1 MPDVPFSFNL
11 PAPGFIP
18 SHFDHHITRRLSA
31 LHSQFLDQD
40 AYASSLAREDALVY
54 EVFEVRR
61 PEISGE
67 IATGISIV
75 HPGLVGREFYM
86 TKGHYHKILAT
97 AEMYYCLKG
106 EGCMVMETPEG
117 EAVVEELAPGRVLYI
132 PPRWAH
138 RSVCTGRQ
146 ADLVTFFAY
155 PADAGHDYGTIEAHG
170 FRKLVL
176 QGPGVV
182 EIADN
187 PRWSAPGQANTG
199 AAGKG

>member
-1 MPDVPFSFNL
+1 MPENPFSFDL
-11 PAPGFIP
+11 PAPQFIP
-18 SHFDHHITRRLSA
+18 SHFDQHITRRLSA
-31 LHSQFLDQD
+31 LRGQFVDQE
-40 AYASSLAREDALVY
+40 AYASSLAKQDTLVY
-54 EVFEVRR
+54 EVYEIRR

-75 HPGLVGREFYM
+75 HPGLVGCEFFM
-86 TKGHYHKILAT
+86 TKGHYHRILAT

-117 EAVVEELAPGRVLYI
+117 EAVVEALSPGRVLYI

-176 QGPGVV
+176 QGPGGV
-182 EIADN
+182 EIAEN
-187 PRWSAPGQANTG
+187 PRWSGPGPAAAS
-199 AAGKG
+199 AAGRE